1 MVRRRADVE
10 MVRRGLVE
18 SRTRAQAAI
27 AERRVRAG
35 GAVVETSRRLVDA
48 GEPLEVV
55 GGPPKYVS
63 RGGIKLA
70 AAIERFGIV
79 VRGKRAVDAGSSTGG
94 FTDCLLQG
102 GASEVVAID
111 VGRNQLHEKLR
122 DNPRVVVREQTNIRG
137 LGPDDIGGV
146 ADLVVVDLSFIS
158 LRTVAGELLGLL
170 GEGSELVALV
180 KPQFEAGKVE
190 ASKVKGVIRDPAI
203 WARTIREVSEAF
215 SERGLEILEVME
227 SPIVGKEGNVEF
239 LLYGRKSSEAKGG
252 TRGGRGGK

>member
-10 MVRRGLVE
+10 MVRRGLVD

-48 GEPLEVV
+48 GESLEVV

-111 VGRNQLHEKLR
+111 VGKNQLHEKLQG
-122 DNPRVVVREQTNIRG
+122 DPRVEVREQTNIRG

-170 GEGSELVALV
+170 RDGSELVALV
-180 KPQFEAGKVE
+180 KPQFEAGKIE
-190 ASKVKGVIRDPAI
+190 ASKAKGVIKDPAI
-203 WARTIREVSEAF
+203 WARTIREVNEAF
-215 SERGLEILEVME
+215 SERGLEVLEVME

-239 LLYGRKSSEAKGG
+239 LLYGRKSSEAKGR
-252 TRGGRGGK
+252 TREGRGVK